1 MDGFYRIKR
10 EGFPEDL
17 ADFGYEFDKE
27 GKLRNIETGE
37 GFKYS
42 ARFKDHY
49 YNEKHYEALADAMTI
64 EVYKMLESECKLK
77 RAPVP
82 YDVKGDEERTFIF
95 HSEDAFTNPDKLL
108 VLMHGSGYVKAGQ
121 WSRRLII
128 NDSLKSGS
136 QIPFIQEAQKE
147 GYGVVVTNT
156 NDNHHHELGLV
167 RGSEHPEAHILHV
180 WKHYIYPAKAKH
192 IAFIV
197 HSNGG
202 RLVSLLYPQVEEQ
215 FNGRVFA
222 VAMTDSNHYFERHAR
237 YVGLQKV
244 SRNWACNRRPLDTPL
259 RTNNGDVV
267 RVSAGTKVH
276 EETSW
281 LCFNSIFKY
290 LRERLAAVKA
300 KEGEGEGTSEATN
313 KESCGNGD
321 KGGGSCLVEE
331 ELKGEVKKMKT

>member
-1 MDGFYRIKR
+1 
-10 EGFPEDL
+10 
-17 ADFGYEFDKE
+17 
-27 GKLRNIETGE
+27 
-37 GFKYS
+37 
-42 ARFKDHY
+42 
-49 YNEKHYEALADAMTI
+49 MTI

-202 RLVSLLYPQVEEQ
+202 RLVSLLEVAIEVVCTNIDNNLLLGSGPGASTYWPDAELSGTQFEIESGAQFENAYPQVEEQ

-244 SRNWACNRRPLDTPL
+244 
-259 RTNNGDVV
+259 V
-267 RVSAGTKVH
+267 AGQ
-276 EETSW
+276 
-281 LCFNSIFKY
+281 
-290 LRERLAAVKA
+290 
-300 KEGEGEGTSEATN
+300 
-313 KESCGNGD
+313 
-321 KGGGSCLVEE
+321 
-331 ELKGEVKKMKT
+331 